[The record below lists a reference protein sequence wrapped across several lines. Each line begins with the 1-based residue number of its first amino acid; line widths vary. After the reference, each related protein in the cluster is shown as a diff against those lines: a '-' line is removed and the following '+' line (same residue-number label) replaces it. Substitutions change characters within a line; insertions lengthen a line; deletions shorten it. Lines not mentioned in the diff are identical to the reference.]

1 VATKINAHFKA
12 KKYEVGMK
20 YLDKAVKYNPE
31 RWQSYRAFINVF
43 CQNPKNP

>member
-1 VATKINAHFKA
+1 MPIFKA

-31 RWQSYRAFINVF
+31 RWQSYIERS
-43 CQNPKNP
+43 

>member
-1 VATKINAHFKA
+1 VATKINAYFKA

-43 CQNPKNP
+43 CQNL